1 MPPDLHRLV
10 QALRAIQMTRGQ
22 LPWRYLDLTMA
33 QLKAVMLLCRTGR
46 ARSRALADGL
56 GIAPSAATPLV
67 DRLVEQK
74 LARREDDP
82 ADRRI
87 VWILPTRKAEAI
99 YDELLHTSQD
109 VLEDV
114 IGEVPA
120 KDRKAV
126 RDSVQLLADAAAR
139 VLAKDKQRR

>member
-1 MPPDLHRLV
+1 
-10 QALRAIQMTRGQ
+10 
-22 LPWRYLDLTMA
+22 LPGVKT
-33 QLKAVMLLCRTGR
+33 
-46 ARSRALADGL
+46 
-56 GIAPSAATPLV
+56 
-67 DRLVEQK
+67 
-74 LARREDDP
+74 
-82 ADRRI
+82 
-87 VWILPTRKAEAI
+87 ILPTRKAEAI

-139 VLAKDKQRR
+139 VLAKDKQRRR